1 MGQLEPEP
9 QAQEKPIINI
19 VGVKVALGPFHKGLL
34 PLFTK
39 WDNDFDVC
47 FLSGDPLRPVMKE
60 EIETYY
66 ENHSKEEQ
74 RNRVQFVIYK
84 QATLQPIGL
93 TDLRRMD
100 YRNGTAEFGIGIG
113 EKDCW
118 DKGFGTEATILMLDY
133 GFTILGLHN
142 ILLETYSYNERAI
155 KAYLR
160 AGFRIIGRRREAHR
174 WGNKLYDDVIM
185 DCLSTEFHNPIK
197 PILELP

>member
-1 MGQLEPEP
+1 MALSEPGT
-9 QAQEKPIINI
+9 QTQEQPIINI
-19 VGVKVALGPFHKGLL
+19 VGLKIALGPFHKGLL

-47 FLSGDPLRPVMKE
+47 FLSGDPIRPSTKE
-60 EIETYY
+60 ETEAYY
-66 ENHSKEEQ
+66 ESFAKEDH
-74 RNRVQFVIYK
+74 RRRVQFAIYE
-84 QATLQPIGL
+84 QATLRPIGV
-93 TDLRRMD
+93 TDLRRINYKD
-100 YRNGTAEFGIGIG
+100 RNAEFGILIG

-155 KAYLR
+155 KAYLH
-160 AGFRIIGRRREAHR
+160 AGFRIIGRRREANR
-174 WGNKLYDDVIM
+174 WGNKLYDEVIM